1 MNIVRHFLDA
11 ASQHPQQIAIV
22 HNSKVISYGDLRTE
36 VLKTVN
42 AFKNKGIN
50 SGDNVMVMIPF
61 SIELYIH
68 ILAIFVLGANVVLVD
83 EVKPKSRVTYAFDKA
98 NCKAIVT
105 SKKLVLLKYF
115 LFHSSLWNK
124 IIALKRTSKSEESAV
139 PKQGEDS
146 ALITFT
152 SGTTGHPKAADRTHG
167 FLDIQ
172 LSTLIEEM
180 DIKSSDT
187 HITSLPVVL
196 MCNLAVG
203 ATSIIPPKYSNEN
216 HWEFIKENY
225 SPNLLSASP
234 AHFSHISELI
244 HCNKLDKIFIG
255 GATILP
261 HFAKEVARRVDFNKV
276 TLVYGSTE
284 AEPMATVS
292 LSDYLDSLLPT
303 KKGLLVGKSHP
314 NIQLKINT
322 PGHSKIALL
331 NDNEIGEIIVS
342 GPHVLN
348 QYYQDKDAFA
358 KNKIVDKNTIWHK
371 TGDAGLLK
379 NGQLF
384 YLGRTKHTWVVDDD
398 WLAPITFEKHVS
410 VNQYKEEG
418 TWLNIEG
425 RHTVF
430 IQKTINTD
438 KILSSFNYT
447 IDDIIYVS
455 ELPRDKRHLSRID
468 YEQLMSGHRN

>member
-1 MNIVRHFLDA
+1 MNIIRHFLAA

-22 HNSKVISYGDLRTE
+22 HNSKVISYDDLRSE

-42 AFKNKGIN
+42 AFKNKGIKPE
-50 SGDNVMVMIPF
+50 DNVMVMIPF

-83 EVKPKSRVTYAFDKA
+83 EIKPKSRVTYTFDKA

-105 SKKLVLLKYF
+105 SKKLVVLKYF

-124 IIALKRTSKSEESAV
+124 ITALKRTTKSVESAAS
-139 PKQGEDS
+139 KQTEDS

-167 FLDIQ
+167 FLDTQ
-172 LSTLIEEM
+172 LNTLIEEM
-180 DIKSSDT
+180 NITSSDT
-187 HITSLPVVL
+187 HVTSLPVVL
-196 MCNLAVG
+196 MCNLAIG

-216 HWEFIKENY
+216 HWKFIKENY
-225 SPNLLSASP
+225 PPNLLSASP
-234 AHFSHISELI
+234 AHFDHISKLI
-244 HCNKLDKIFIG
+244 DCNKLNRVFIG
-255 GATILP
+255 GANILP
-261 HFAKEVARRVDFNKV
+261 HFAKDVARRVDIKKV

-284 AEPMATVS
+284 AEPIATVS
-292 LSDYLDSLLPT
+292 LSDYLESLFPNE
-303 KKGLLVGKSHP
+303 KGLLVGKSHP

-322 PGHSKIALL
+322 QGYSEIVEL

-348 QYYQDKDAFA
+348 KYYQDDEAFA
-358 KNKIVDKNTIWHK
+358 KNKIVAKNTIWHK
-371 TGDAGLLK
+371 TGDAGFFK
-379 NGQLF
+379 NGQLY
-384 YLGRTKHTWVVDDD
+384 YLGRMKYTWVVDGE
-398 WLAPITFEKHVS
+398 WLAPITFEKHIS
-410 VNQYKEEG
+410 VHQYKEEG
-418 TWLNIEG
+418 TWLIIEG

-430 IQKTINTD
+430 IQKTINTN
-438 KILSSFNYT
+438 KILSSFNHN

-468 YEQLMSGHRN
+468 YEKLMSGHSN